1 MAHAPATPGR
11 IGQTPRARRL
21 RALHE
26 LGESTWRLAAEA
38 RLWLSPR
45 HEGEAFSFDQR
56 DQNKRKTISQVKLEQ
71 ELALKAVEEEEAYRV
86 RFKANPLPRA
96 TLQPR

>member
-1 MAHAPATPGR
+1 
-11 IGQTPRARRL
+11 
-21 RALHE
+21 
-26 LGESTWRLAAEA
+26 
-38 RLWLSPR
+38 
-45 HEGEAFSFDQR
+45 
-56 DQNKRKTISQVKLEQ
+56 VKLEQ